1 MEVLSTSFTLLLFR
15 IIENVVLYVWESFK
29 QYKMD
34 AWRFPFHFLCL
45 GVATWVFCR
54 RLPLLPVLVRP
65 FQDSLCVS
73 LSTLGSDTNLNSIN
87 HEWERLYIHSGSVAL
102 CIFKRICQPNIW
114 TTALHCSF
122 NSYFL
127 LRVRMCIISDV
138 LNAFVFPAL
147 WTDNLMSSLLYIS
160 LLGCFL
166 REVHVH
172 MHIIYVARKLV
183 LCLSAMLPMFCSYF
197 LHFLLILLYFVVLDI

>member
-102 CIFKRICQPNIW
+102 CTQPLGTCLPKYTWGCGLKKPHSLKAESYVLFGGHNW
-114 TTALHCSF
+114 GLKPGTQLSVALRACSKE
-122 NSYFL
+122 
-127 LRVRMCIISDV
+127 VREEPGHKG
-138 LNAFVFPAL
+138 VFA
-147 WTDNLMSSLLYIS
+147 TKT
-160 LLGCFL
+160 
-166 REVHVH
+166 R
-172 MHIIYVARKLV
+172 
-183 LCLSAMLPMFCSYF
+183 
-197 LHFLLILLYFVVLDI
+197 